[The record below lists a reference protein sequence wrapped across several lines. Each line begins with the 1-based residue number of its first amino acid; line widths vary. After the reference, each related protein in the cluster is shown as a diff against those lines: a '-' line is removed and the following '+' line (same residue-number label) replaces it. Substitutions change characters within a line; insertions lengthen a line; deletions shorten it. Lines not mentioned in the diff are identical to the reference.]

1 MLQTSVALCGS
12 LSKLSM
18 TLNKRPDL
26 TRKLQTI
33 DTSGGD
39 EEEKSIIDKAAEV
52 MQRVFT
58 SCLTDRTSDRLSR
71 PEGKKIGV
79 YTFANITLKLL
90 FAVSPLHLLK
100 SQEFMS

>member
-1 MLQTSVALCGS
+1 MLQTSIALCGS

-26 TRKLQTI
+26 TRKLQTV

-39 EEEKSIIDKAAEV
+39 EEQKSIIDKAAEV

-58 SCLTDRTSDRLSR
+58 ACLTDRTTDKDAK
-71 PEGKKIGV
+71 PGGKKAGV

-90 FAVSPLHLLK
+90 FAVSDIAGK
-100 SQEFMS
+100 SASRRG